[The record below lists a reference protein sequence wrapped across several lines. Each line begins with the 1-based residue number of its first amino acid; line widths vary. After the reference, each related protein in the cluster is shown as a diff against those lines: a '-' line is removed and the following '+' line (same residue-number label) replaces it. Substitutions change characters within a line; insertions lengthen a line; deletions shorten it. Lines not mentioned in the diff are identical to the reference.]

1 MSVKTNLTIDLAI
14 AGAFL
19 FAANP
24 PLAGLR
30 IHEWVGLAF
39 GAAIVAHLVLHWE
52 WMTAASARLFTN
64 GGRDLRLNSV
74 VDACLFLALIASIL
88 SGLLTSRHV
97 LPWFG
102 VSAEPAPGWRGIHS
116 LAANVSV
123 VAMGLHLGLHWNWIA
138 HNVRRLAGRP
148 AANDVN
154 GVARGAEPS
163 ATAASLAA
171 DNVK

>member
-1 MSVKTNLTIDLAI
+1 MSVKTNLTIDLVI

-19 FAANP
+19 FVANP
-24 PLAGLR
+24 PIAGLR

-52 WMTAASARLFTN
+52 WMTTASTRLFTK

-74 VDACLFLALIASIL
+74 VDACLFLGLVASVL

-138 HNVRRLAGRP
+138 LNVRRLVGRP
-148 AANDVN
+148 AASAVS
-154 GVARGAEPS
+154 VVSRGAKSP
-163 ATAASLAA
+163 ATEASFAG